1 MIHQRISR
9 KQDQCLMKNKI
20 FIVLF
25 CLFLGILTVPLIA
38 ENEWTV
44 LVYLAANNSLS
55 QQSFVDINE
64 METVENNDSVTFI
77 IQVDPLDDLNYPP
90 YFTTSR
96 RYLIRHDNNPDS
108 IGSILLDDLG
118 EINSASP
125 QTLTDFANWGFD
137 YAPSKKRML
146 IIWDHGNGWTKDDD
160 LVKWVC
166 SDTYFGDRMSIAEGE
181 LKQAI
186 FSIDYPLDILVF
198 DACLM
203 QMTEIITEI
212 YEYCDIVAG
221 SEFTVPIDG
230 IFYGAES
237 GTACSQYGLFNY
249 MVDDPTCSAVELSEE
264 LVNRYINSYT
274 TNCQYGS
281 TISFS
286 AIEMSYY
293 SSYLNKLKEF
303 TRTYSD
309 AIYND
314 LYHDAY
320 SNCFHISGNNL
331 DLCEFFNEVAF
342 LNKDVQ
348 TAAGEIA
355 SLVDSMTIA
364 FSALYQ
370 DVLYPDLGRMSVY
383 FPPNLYY
390 FNWELYYNLDF
401 NTLTE
406 WDRYL
411 SYYIGNFSD
420 KPNIEDFAISSV
432 SEMANFSWEV
442 VATTDLSY
450 KLYYKTG
457 MDTSFIEIQDSS
469 ITHATSYSSSFNTG
483 DYEFKLFATDEFGNS
498 SFTVSHFISNGN
510 IFRYYPNPFN
520 INTDTNGKFLI
531 TIENYSNANISIYNL
546 AGELIDE
553 ITIDSTNN
561 GTIEV
566 NYTPEN
572 VSSGIYFCLLKAGDT
587 IATIKLAVIR

>member
-1 MIHQRISR
+1 
-9 KQDQCLMKNKI
+9 MKK
-20 FIVLF
+20 
-25 CLFLGILTVPLIA
+25 LFLLTLFLISSAQLCA
-38 ENEWTV
+38 ETEWTV
-44 LVYLAANNSLS
+44 LVYIAADNSLS

-64 METVENNDSVTFI
+64 MEAVADNDSVTFI
-77 IQVDPLDDLNYPP
+77 IQVDPLNDPNYPP

-96 RYLIRHDNNPDS
+96 RYLIQHDTNPDS

-118 EINSASP
+118 EINSADP
-125 QTLTDFANWGFD
+125 QTLAACANWGFN

-160 LVKWVC
+160 QVKWVC
-166 SDTYFGDRMSIAEGE
+166 SDTYFGDRMSVSEGE

-186 FSIDYPLDILVF
+186 SSINYPLDILVF

-203 QMTEIITEI
+203 QTTEVITEI

-230 IFYGAES
+230 ILYGAES
-237 GTACSQYGLFNY
+237 GTACSQYGLFNF
-249 MVDDPTCSAVELSEE
+249 MVDNPLCSPYELSDE

-274 TNCQYGS
+274 TNCQWGS

-286 AIEMSYY
+286 AIDMNDY
-293 SSYLNKLKEF
+293 SLYLNKLREF
-303 TRTYSD
+303 TKNYSK

-320 SNCFHISGNNL
+320 SNCFQISGNNL
-331 DLCEFFNEVAF
+331 DLWEFFNEVSF
-342 LNKDVQ
+342 LNKDVH
-348 TAAGEIA
+348 TAAEDIA

-364 FSALYQ
+364 YSALYQ
-370 DVLYPDLGRMSVY
+370 DVLYPQLGRMSVY
-383 FPPNLYY
+383 FPPTLYY
-390 FNWELYYNLDF
+390 FNWELYYTLNF
-401 NTLTE
+401 NDRTE
-406 WDRYL
+406 WDRFL
-411 SYYIGNFSD
+411 SYYISNFSA
-420 KPNIEDFAISSV
+420 KPVMKDFSVTSV
-432 SEMANFSWEV
+432 SEIVNFSWEV

-450 KLYYKTG
+450 RLYYKTSQ
-457 MDTSFIEIQDSS
+457 DTSFIEVQDST
-469 ITHATSYSSSFNTG
+469 ITHATSYSTSFDTG
-483 DYEFKLFATDEFGNS
+483 DYEFKLHATDEFGNS
-498 SFTVSHFISNGN
+498 SYATASHFISKGN

-520 INTDTNGKFLI
+520 ANTYTDGKFLV
-531 TIENYSNANISIYNL
+531 TIEDHSDAKISIYNL

-553 ITIDSTNN
+553 ITIDGTNT

-587 IATIKLAVIR
+587 KATIKLAVIR